1 MDSGEAGKVAVI
13 TGATGGIGAAVA
25 KVLSKAGYS
34 LVLTAPSMEKLTG
47 LASQLAGP
55 CTVVAGNL
63 SDETLAETLLNA
75 ALDRFGRCDV
85 CLNNGAL
92 FEAGLIETIEIDRLC
107 NMVCVNVEGAFR
119 AAYVFMK
126 HFVLEESGH
135 LVNISSGV
143 GSRERPTA
151 YAATQH
157 AIEILSDALATE
169 VAGTDV
175 YVSCI
180 QPGLA
185 KTGLDD
191 RWELLPARPT
201 SAAGTGSE
209 EPLEPEDFARMVL
222 FILEQ
227 AGKSKGSSD
236 DVAIEVTP
244 DSPGLA

>member
-13 TGATGGIGAAVA
+13 TGATGGIGAAVV

-34 LVLTAPSMEKLTG
+34 LVLTAPSMEKLTN
-47 LASQLAGP
+47 LASQLTGP

-92 FEAGLIETIEIDRLC
+92 FEAGLIETIEVDRLC

-119 AAYVFMK
+119 VAYVFMK

-157 AIEILSDALATE
+157 ALEILSDALATE
-169 VAGTDV
+169 VAGTGV
-175 YVSCI
+175 QVSCI

-185 KTGLDD
+185 KTGLHD
-191 RWELLPARPT
+191 RWELVPARPT
-201 SAAGTGSE
+201 DGMKSESA

-227 AGKSKGSSD
+227 AGKATARTE
-236 DVAIEVTP
+236 VIEVMP
-244 DSPGLA
+244 NPPEIA

>member
-1 MDSGEAGKVAVI
+1 MESGEESKVAVI

-34 LVLTAPSMEKLTG
+34 LVLTAPSMETLTN
-47 LASQLAGP
+47 LASQLQGP

-63 SDETLAETLLNA
+63 SDESLAETLLDA
-75 ALDRFGRCDV
+75 ALDRFGRCDI

-92 FEAGLIETIEIDRLC
+92 FEAGLIETIEIERLC

-119 AAYVFMK
+119 VAYVFMK

-169 VAGTDV
+169 VEGTSV
-175 YVSCI
+175 RVSCI

-185 KTGLDD
+185 KTGLQD
-191 RWELLPARPT
+191 RWELAPANR
-201 SAAGTGSE
+201 TGATRSGMA

-222 FILEQ
+222 FILKQSE
-227 AGKSKGSSD
+227 KISNSPD
-236 DVAIEVTP
+236 DETIEMAP
-244 DSPGLA
+244 DSPQIP